1 MRCKPVVF
9 IALCAIFSFIL
20 SGCGSTASQSSSTV
34 QTPAPGGSNS
44 GSSSDSTQPGAG
56 SGSGSSGGSTGGS
69 GSTAGSGSGSGTAGG
84 GTGTGT
90 GSGGGTAQPGW
101 SESKSSL
108 VFAGHVLSAD
118 FNNDQRPDLL
128 MYGSGLAVLL
138 NNGSGNFA
146 SAISS
151 ALPSGATSIVQV
163 ALADLNGD
171 GFTDVAACTVGSNG
185 TSGNAA
191 VYLNDHSGKLVL
203 GQVIA
208 LPAPCKGIAA
218 GDANRDGK
226 VDLAVTYYTGSFTA
240 PTNVIATRFGNGTG
254 QFANPA
260 NQTVTLT
267 FSQDASRNPCS
278 VVAATG
284 ADFDGDGSLD
294 LLIFG
299 MCQQGSSATAG
310 NIYLGHGDGSGH
322 YALTQI
328 NEAFTSASFNAA
340 GPYVRDINGDGKLD
354 VVYVQEQTGPHG
366 SDATD
371 IDYAM
376 NNGSGLTLNKVI
388 GESGYAGDGTWIT
401 AGSPL
406 SGASTALEGFRTE
419 SATSAPATYGVKL
432 FSDVKSSPTQTWI
445 YKQSTTSSLP
455 GMVQGIAAADF
466 DGNGMSDFAVAEEDS
481 NHVAT
486 LHVYLNH

>member
-1 MRCKPVVF
+1 
-9 IALCAIFSFIL
+9 
-20 SGCGSTASQSSSTV
+20 
-34 QTPAPGGSNS
+34 
-44 GSSSDSTQPGAG
+44 
-56 SGSGSSGGSTGGS
+56 
-69 GSTAGSGSGSGTAGG
+69 
-84 GTGTGT
+84 
-90 GSGGGTAQPGW
+90 
-101 SESKSSL
+101 
-108 VFAGHVLSAD
+108 
-118 FNNDQRPDLL
+118 
-128 MYGSGLAVLL
+128 MYGSALAVLL

-151 ALPSGATSIVQV
+151 ALPSGATTIVQV

-226 VDLAVTYYTGSFTA
+226 ADLAIAYYTGSFTA
-240 PTNVIATRFGNGTG
+240 PSNVIAIWFGDGAG
-254 QFANPA
+254 QFADSS

-284 ADFDGDGSLD
+284 ADFDGDGTLD

-322 YALTQI
+322 YALTEI
-328 NEAFTSASFNAA
+328 NEAFTSASLNAA

-366 SDATD
+366 SDGTD
-371 IDYAM
+371 IDYAI
-376 NNGSGLTLNKVI
+376 NRGSGLTLNKVTT
-388 GESGYAGDGTWIT
+388 ESGYAGDGTWIT

-406 SGASTALEGFRTE
+406 NGSGTALEGFRTE
-419 SATSAPATYGVKL
+419 SATSAPSTYGVKL
-432 FSDVKSSPTQTWI
+432 FSDVKSSPAQTWI
-445 YKQSTTSSLP
+445 YGQSTTSSVP
-455 GMVQGIAAADF
+455 GSVGGIAPADF
-466 DGNGMSDFAVAEEDS
+466 DGNGMQDFAVAEEDS